1 MDQEKTLEKKRGELR
16 RSEETLM
23 RYKREAE
30 RHATRLQTMADSG
43 STSHKEAELEHEA
56 GRLMVRRLQD
66 DIDREEAD

>member
-23 RYKREAE
+23 RYKKEAE
-30 RHATRLQTMADSG
+30 RHAAKLQTMADS
-43 STSHKEAELEHEA
+43 SPTSQKEAELEHET

-66 DIDREEAD
+66 DNDREAD